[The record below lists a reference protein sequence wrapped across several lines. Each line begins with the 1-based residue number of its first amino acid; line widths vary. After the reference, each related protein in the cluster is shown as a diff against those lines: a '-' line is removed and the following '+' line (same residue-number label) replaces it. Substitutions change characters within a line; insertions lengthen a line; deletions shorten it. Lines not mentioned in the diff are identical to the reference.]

1 MKFSSSMII
10 EEEVNKNFQE
20 IIRTTNQMESIINE
34 MVKKAIAKLKNK
46 RASDRLGWRAEWLK
60 EGGEEIVKSLS
71 ILFNRIEREQRTLI
85 QWRQTTIKSTY
96 KGGNKANISES
107 QRGIF
112 LVNIV
117 SKVYELVK
125 ITQNEKNNSKMSE
138 MQAAGRKERLTMDN
152 LIIMNTI
159 IENQRA
165 QKLNTYMFFADDVKC
180 FDKLWLKDC
189 LLEMYNLGY
198 DSNTL
203 KILYEMNKETDVII
217 KTPVGNTDNM
227 QVKEVL
233 KQGTIFGPIMC
244 CTETSTVNSIGEEVK
259 YRYGK
264 INIRMPVFMDDIA
277 TAGKAEQIRKGINN
291 CARMEKEK
299 KISFGVKKTKYVIV
313 KTGREEEE

>member
-1 MKFSSSMII
+1 MREEYSTTIELQEKILILERIKILKEHITEKYKEGRSKRINRIAQQIRENVNNGGKIWEVKRRLEKKVQTPYSIANTEGIKLDNRSDIQEEYTKYYKKLLKTREPDNESERII

-20 IIRTTNQMESIINE
+20 IIRKTNQTESITNE

-85 QWRQTTIKSTY
+85 QWRQTTIKSIY

-112 LVNIV
+112 LINII

-138 MQAAGRKERLTMDN
+138 IQAAGRKERSAMDN

-159 IENQRA
+159 IEN
-165 QKLNTYMFFADDVKC
+165 
-180 FDKLWLKDC
+180 
-189 LLEMYNLGY
+189 
-198 DSNTL
+198 
-203 KILYEMNKETDVII
+203 
-217 KTPVGNTDNM
+217 
-227 QVKEVL
+227 
-233 KQGTIFGPIMC
+233 
-244 CTETSTVNSIGEEVK
+244 
-259 YRYGK
+259 
-264 INIRMPVFMDDIA
+264 
-277 TAGKAEQIRKGINN
+277 
-291 CARMEKEK
+291 
-299 KISFGVKKTKYVIV
+299 
-313 KTGREEEE
+313 